1 MSCQPKFLSGLRV
14 LDLSQYLPG
23 PFATLQMAELGAEV
37 IKIEPPDGDPMRRF
51 MVSGKESVSPIY
63 NHLNRGKKILTLD
76 LKTEAGKLALTD
88 QIQHADVLMESYRPG
103 VLERLGFGYER
114 LKTLNPKLVH
124 CALSGF
130 GQTGPYR
137 DRAGHDLT
145 YCAVAGILSLTGTVT
160 GPVMTYPP
168 IADHAGAMQA
178 VNSILAAL
186 LNRERTGKGCYLDI
200 SLCESA
206 LNWQYL
212 GLNEIDPKRQGL
224 LLNGGAAYYNVYET
238 ADKRFIALGALE
250 PKFWRAFCQAV
261 RREEWIQRQNEP
273 LPQQQLISEL
283 RLLFLQQPLRHWND
297 LLLAVDCCYEPV
309 PTLNEI
315 QSHPQVRAR
324 KLLDGKTPN
333 YPAWIEGLPIRA
345 TDPLP
350 DPEPV

>member
-1 MSCQPKFLSGLRV
+1 MSCQPSLLSGLRV

-37 IKIEPPDGDPMRRF
+37 IKIEPPAGDPMRHF

-63 NHLNRGKKILTLD
+63 NHLNRGKKIFTLD
-76 LKTEAGKLALTD
+76 LKTETGKQALTG
-88 QIQHADVLMESYRPG
+88 QIENADVLMESYRLG
-103 VLERLGFGYER
+103 VLERLGFSSER

-137 DRAGHDLT
+137 NRAGHDLT
-145 YCAVAGILSLTGTVT
+145 YCAVAGILSLTGTAA

-200 SLCESA
+200 SLCESTMS
-206 LNWQYL
+206 WQYL

-238 ADKRFIALGALE
+238 ADKRFVALGALE

-261 RREEWIQRQNEP
+261 RREEWIARQDDT

-283 RLLFLQQPLRHWND
+283 RLLFQQQPLSHWND
-297 LLLAVDCCYEPV
+297 LLLAVDCCYEPI

-324 KLLDGKTPN
+324 KLLHGKTPN
-333 YPAWIEGLPIRA
+333 YPAWIQGEPLRSA
-345 TDPLP
+345 DPLP
-350 DPEPV
+350 NPEPA